1 MIIQLHTSKYS
12 VAAMVVMVVMENLDH
27 VDPQVQMA
35 VMERRE
41 RKEILVSQAPLDPGV
56 GVSPT
61 PGGDGPPV
69 LIQKALNWFMKVE
82 LLEHTT
88 LTKEEL
94 MSTSAYHMS
103 LFTSRSLHQ
112 EYKDI
117 LHCMVLSMNPGMVNH

>member
-1 MIIQLHTSKYS
+1 MITPPPISKYS
-12 VAAMVVMVVMENLDH
+12 VAVMVVMVVMESLDH

-35 VMERRE
+35 IMERGE
-41 RKEILVSQAPLDPGV
+41 RKEILVSQGPLDPGV

-69 LIQKALNWFMKVE
+69 LIQRALNWSMKVE

-103 LFTSRSLHQ
+103 LSTSSLHQ

-117 LHCMVLSMNPGMVNH
+117 LHCMELSINQRMVNH